1 MNSVLFVGKAIKP
14 YSVNTQELFAPICQS
29 IYQCSH
35 MPIYQTMFL
44 VCKMIIYVRWASL
57 TY

>member
-35 MPIYQTMFL
+35 MPNISDNVSGMQNDHICQMGE
-44 VCKMIIYVRWASL
+44 
-57 TY
+57 